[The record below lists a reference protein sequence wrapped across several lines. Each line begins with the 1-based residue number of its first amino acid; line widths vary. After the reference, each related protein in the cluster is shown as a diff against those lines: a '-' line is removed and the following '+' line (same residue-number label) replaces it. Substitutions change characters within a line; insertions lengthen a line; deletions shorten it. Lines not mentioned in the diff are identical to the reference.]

1 MKKYKFTVQFR
12 LEKRKDTPKDKDGKM
27 LNPQILADITFD
39 SKRIFYYV
47 GYRIDESKW
56 INDKA
61 ADGTRIQQAK
71 KNTFNKRGESATE
84 INMQRQISAATEML
98 KGEAERLIT
107 NEILSEEKQIELLQA
122 IDRHCFRQAQTIV
135 EEAARHAAA
144 QNFDH
149 LISDLDTLSRGLYQM
164 SRMTGEMQPKN

>member
-1 MKKYKFTVQFR
+1 MVISKIGT
-12 LEKRKDTPKDKDGKM
+12 
-27 LNPQILADITFD
+27 
-39 SKRIFYYV
+39 KRIGRRLIF
-47 GYRIDESKW
+47 
-56 INDKA
+56 
-61 ADGTRIQQAK
+61 ADVITWEFSTIVEVLIASTQFTIATIQQ
-71 KNTFNKRGESATE
+71 N
-84 INMQRQISAATEML
+84 INAALDKL
-98 KGEAERLIT
+98 KSDAERLIT
-107 NEILSEEKQIELLQA
+107 NEILTEEKQIELLQA

>member
-1 MKKYKFTVQFR
+1 
-12 LEKRKDTPKDKDGKM
+12 
-27 LNPQILADITFD
+27 
-39 SKRIFYYV
+39 
-47 GYRIDESKW
+47 
-56 INDKA
+56 
-61 ADGTRIQQAK
+61 
-71 KNTFNKRGESATE
+71 
-84 INMQRQISAATEML
+84 MQRQISAATEML

-107 NEILSEEKQIELLQA
+107 NEILTEEKQIELLQA